1 MIDHLDRIEKLGFT
15 INLNWNK
22 SLEILYQISDDS
34 DQTSLNQ
41 FPSDVR
47 VLYCDFDSFSEPTF
61 EEVVETACDFFYMW
75 YNRNLETLK
84 DYEIDS
90 SDSNFDKLVDTG
102 LGSITKQV
110 YRDFNIDSLLD

>member
-1 MIDHLDRIEKLGFT
+1 MIEHLDRIDNLGFS
-15 INLNWNK
+15 ILLNWNK
-22 SLEILYQISDDS
+22 SIEIIYLADNEQSNF
-34 DQTSLNQ
+34 NQ
-41 FPSDVR
+41 YPNDIR
-47 VLYCDFDSFSEPTF
+47 VLFCAYDNFYEPTF

-90 SDSNFDKLVDTG
+90 TDSNFDKLVDTG
-102 LGSITKQV
+102 LGDITQKV